1 MYGIINKTNVQNVK
15 NTMIDTLLSLIA
27 PHPCC
32 SCGVS
37 GAILCDH
44 CNYDIVNE
52 SYSGC
57 LGCGSLAG
65 ADGICAS
72 CFVPYSRAW
81 CIGERTDTLQRL
93 IGAYKFQS
101 TPAAG
106 RTIGNLL
113 LGMLPE
119 LPPQTVVVPV
129 PTVRSHVRERGFD
142 HTLVMAK
149 YISKKR
155 RLQLVTTLRRQTT
168 TKQRDATRAQRLR
181 QARDAFVVR
190 GTLRP
195 VPHLLI
201 DDVVTTG
208 ATVRF
213 ASQALL
219 DAGASEVWV
228 AAAARQ
234 PLD

>member
-15 NTMIDTLLSLIA
+15 NTMLDTLLSLIA
-27 PHPCC
+27 PHLCC
-32 SCGVS
+32 SCGVE

-44 CNYDIVNE
+44 CRYDIVNE
-52 SYSGC
+52 SYSAC
-57 LGCGSLAG
+57 LECGTVVGSRG
-65 ADGICAS
+65 VCAA
-72 CFVPYSRAW
+72 CAVPYSRAW
-81 CIGERTDTLQRL
+81 CVGERTDGLQRL
-93 IGAYKFQS
+93 IGMYKFQS
-101 TPAAG
+101 VIAAG
-106 RTIGNLL
+106 AVIGDLVL
-113 LGMLPE
+113 DVLPE
-119 LPPQTVVVPV
+119 LPSETVVIPV
-129 PTVRSHVRERGFD
+129 PTVRSHIRERGFD
-142 HTLVMAK
+142 HALVMAK
-149 YISKKR
+149 HVSKKR
-155 RLQLVTTLRRQTT
+155 RLRLATVLRRRTT

-190 GTLRP
+190 GTVRP

-228 AAAARQ
+228 VAVARQ